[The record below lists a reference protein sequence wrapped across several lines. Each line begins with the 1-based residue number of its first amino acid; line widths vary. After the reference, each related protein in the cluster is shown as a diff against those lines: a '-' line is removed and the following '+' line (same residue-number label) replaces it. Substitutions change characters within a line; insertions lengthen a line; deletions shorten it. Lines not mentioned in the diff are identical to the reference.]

1 MYAYLQ
7 SKENLKD
14 RKFNVNDIGKI
25 SIVSIFSQ
33 LSQSLVSLSWRHQW
47 PPNSILT
54 DLSNNI
60 VTNYGNKYE
69 NEMLDSVK
77 LTWARQGIKQPNIAN
92 LARMFFIRWSDK
104 YRYCS
109 FFEAESLLNQV
120 SVKDIFRNFFLMKWN
135 TKLQTTRFSSSSF
148 ELHSHFSPSDLS
160 TFEVF
165 KSIQSLK

>member
-7 SKENLKD
+7 SKENLND

-120 SVKDIFRNFFLMKWN
+120 SVKDIFRNFLKWSEILN
-135 TKLQTTRFSSSSF
+135 YRQRAFHLQVLSF
-148 ELHSHFSPSDLS
+148 TVIFRLPTSQLLKYSK
-160 TFEVF
+160 VF
-165 KSIQSLK
+165 NH